1 MWKNSWPEP
10 PFANAPES
18 RNGTVIK
25 RVLASVPLVSES
37 AGLAHV
43 LQAIQVIRHVTDKKT
58 GEVKTGSRIF
68 VSSHAWAPGR
78 AASLGMGRMAR
89 RHWVVENNIH
99 WARDGVWKEDSC
111 RCRCPNV
118 ACALALLRTALLAP
132 VRASGRPSLTTAL
145 ESFAENK
152 TSAVS
157 LIRNQRLA

>member
-1 MWKNSWPEP
+1 MIERS
-10 PFANAPES
+10 
-18 RNGTVIK
+18 
-25 RVLASVPLVSES
+25 LATVPLVSQS

-43 LQAIQVIRHVTDKKT
+43 GQAARITRSVTHKKT

-68 VSSHAWAPGR
+68 LSSLPWEAGK
-78 AASLGMGRMAR
+78 AASLAVGNLVRL
-89 RHWVVENNIH
+89 HWAVENNIH
-99 WARDGVWKEDSC
+99 WLRDGVWQEDTC
-111 RCRCPNV
+111 RSRSPNA

-152 TSAVS
+152 ASAVL

>member
-1 MWKNSWPEP
+1 MIE
-10 PFANAPES
+10 
-18 RNGTVIK
+18 RG
-25 RVLASVPLVSES
+25 LASVVLVSES

-43 LQAIQVIRHVTDKKT
+43 QQAILATRTVTHKKT

-68 VSSHAWAPGR
+68 LSSLPWEPGR
-78 AASLGMGRMAR
+78 NAILAVGRLVR

-99 WARDGVWKEDSC
+99 WLRDGVWKEDTS
-111 RCRCPNV
+111 RSRSPNA

-132 VRASGRPSLTTAL
+132 IRARGHTSLTPAL

-152 TSAVS
+152 ASAVS